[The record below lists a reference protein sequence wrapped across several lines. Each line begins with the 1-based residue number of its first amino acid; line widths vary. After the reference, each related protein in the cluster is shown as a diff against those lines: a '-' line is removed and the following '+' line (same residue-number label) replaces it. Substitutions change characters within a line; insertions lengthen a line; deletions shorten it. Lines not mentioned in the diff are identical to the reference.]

1 MGTLLAWTVHLYTAS
16 SALLG
21 LWAVHAI
28 HEQEFRLASYLM
40 IMAMAIDCTDGL
52 LARRF
57 DVRNRIPWID
67 GRRLDDICDY
77 FTYVLVPAAMFID
90 AQLLPHPMWAAVPI
104 LASAYGFCQVD
115 AKTAEGTFLG
125 WPSYW
130 NVVVIYLYMLGASQT
145 TALAVV
151 LICAAAVF
159 VPIQYIYPSRATAF
173 RGLSMTLSAVWAFLF
188 TWYAVQPEPPAGAVW
203 LTLALG
209 PGSYLLLSLG
219 LHFARTRRAAGA

>member
-40 IMAMAIDCTDGL
+40 IMAMAIDSTDGL

-57 DVRNRIPWID
+57 EVRNRIPWID

-77 FTYVLVPAAMFID
+77 FTYVLVPAAMLVE
-90 AQLLPHPMWAAVPI
+90 AQLLPHPAWSAVPV
-104 LASAYGFCQVD
+104 LASAYGFSQVD
-115 AKTAEGTFLG
+115 AKTTDGTFLG

-130 NVVVIYLYMLGASQT
+130 NVVVIYLYLLGASPS
-145 TALAVV
+145 TALSVV
-151 LICAAAVF
+151 LLCAAGVF
-159 VPIQYIYPSRATAF
+159 VPIQYIYPSRATVF
-173 RGLSMTLSAVWAFLF
+173 RGLSMTLSALWAFLF
-188 TWYAVQPEPPAGAVW
+188 TWYAVQPEPSARGVW
-203 LTLALG
+203 LSLALG
-209 PGSYLLLSLG
+209 PGYYLAMSFA
-219 LHFARTRRAAGA
+219 LHFARTRRSAAH